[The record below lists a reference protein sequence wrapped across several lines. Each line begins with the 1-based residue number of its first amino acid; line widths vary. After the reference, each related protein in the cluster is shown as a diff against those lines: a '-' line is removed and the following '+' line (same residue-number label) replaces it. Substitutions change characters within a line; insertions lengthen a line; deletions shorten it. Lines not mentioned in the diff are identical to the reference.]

1 MNKGYRGML
10 RDRLLPSWNL
20 ALLWCK
26 VKNRWVEK
34 AYQENI
40 ACAGMALRSELCK
53 FVTGH
58 KNKYGIT
65 ATFMSTVD
73 PDGLLYGD
81 NRKEYE
87 MWRNVSKW
95 VDWFSKN
102 QMFIYDI
109 IQNYYSKGN
118 TDEEIIKFF
127 RYPNVD
133 KKLLTFMIKNKHIYY
148 GTKQ

>member
-34 AYQENI
+34 AYAENI
-40 ACAGMALRSELCK
+40 ARAGVSLRSELCK

-58 KNKYGIT
+58 KNKHGIT

-73 PDGLLYGD
+73 PDGFLYGE
-81 NRKEYE
+81 NHNEYE
-87 MWRNVSKW
+87 MWRSVDKW
-95 VDWFSKN
+95 IRWFSVN
-102 QMFIYDI
+102 QMFIYDM
-109 IQNYYSKGN
+109 IQDYYQQGKD
-118 TDEEIIKFF
+118 DEYIIKNLN
-127 RYPNVD
+127 YPYVNE
-133 KKLLTFMIKNKHIYY
+133 KLIRFMIKNKHIYY
-148 GTKQ
+148 GTK

>member
-34 AYQENI
+34 AYAENI
-40 ACAGMALRSELCK
+40 ACANVSLRSELCK

-58 KNKYGIT
+58 KNKHGIT

-73 PDGLLYGD
+73 PDGFLYGE
-81 NRKEYE
+81 NQNEYE
-87 MWRNVSKW
+87 MWRSVDKW
-95 VDWFSKN
+95 IRWFSVN
-102 QMFIYDI
+102 QMFIYDM
-109 IQNYYSKGN
+109 IQDYYQQGKD
-118 TDEEIIKFF
+118 DEYIIKNLN
-127 RYPNVD
+127 YPYVNE
-133 KKLLTFMIKNKHIYY
+133 KLIRFMIKNKHIYY
-148 GTKQ
+148 GTK